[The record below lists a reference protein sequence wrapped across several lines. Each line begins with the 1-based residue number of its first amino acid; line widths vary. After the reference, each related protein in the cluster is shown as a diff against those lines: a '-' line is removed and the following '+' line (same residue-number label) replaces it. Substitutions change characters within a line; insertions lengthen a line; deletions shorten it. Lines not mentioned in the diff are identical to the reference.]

1 MLISLKPNRR
11 NLFGLFLL
19 SLCLGQPAVLQAVQ
33 EPESAVVA
41 EVPEPTGAT
50 EPAAAS
56 EVRFLNL
63 KFSGSALIR
72 GQYQRTEKE
81 LRLLLP
87 MPGKDRPETMESTA
101 NSGVRLLTLIPM
113 AGQTEVPDSLMGR
126 WRVVSGVMDG
136 KETDLFN
143 GDEIMFDASAVR
155 IVEKKNASDYAGT
168 YHLPDSGAKMS
179 EGQSSGEG
187 LVKTLRGKFRAVVD
201 ESSTGEV
208 TGLSVHGLQKSQASA
223 WSDELGDLLAQV
235 PTLKS
240 LTLTDFNFSDASQQL
255 MFLTKLSQLES
266 LDLRQTNVDD
276 AALTHLSQLNSLR
289 ILKLEYN
296 QKLTDKGL
304 AHIAGLTQLSELDL
318 AFVPVNDQSIESLTQ
333 LKSLTKL
340 YLYGT
345 LISDEGLRRLPE
357 LPELEVLYVGRDE
370 GAEISDIS
378 VEILTARQS
387 LKTLGIPGTRFSPAG
402 IQKLRDE
409 LPNCTLMGAET
420 VQTASTVSEPAVPM
434 SNGTANS
441 TVTLNE
447 HTVEL
452 KHAFAYRTP
461 GKETDPVT
469 ILITSEPVRLSDLE
483 TALSRYGDDFTFAPF
498 MDQIR
503 IRLRDDGTVESV
515 HVVVDG
521 KTLNDAGPHITA
533 ATKTKDDEISGTA
546 ATLGTAKA
554 NGLSYSMNMQFQ
566 TVIQIPEIKAVPE

>member
-19 SLCLGQPAVLQAVQ
+19 SLCLSQPSALQAVQ
-33 EPESAVVA
+33 EAESAVVA
-41 EVPEPTGAT
+41 EAT
-50 EPAAAS
+50 

-72 GQYQRTEKE
+72 GQYQSTRKE

-113 AGQTEVPDSLMGR
+113 AGQTDVPDSLLGR
-126 WRVVSGVMDG
+126 WRVVSGVLDG

-168 YHLPDSGAKMS
+168 YHLPASGTKMS

-187 LVKTLRGKFRAVVD
+187 LVKTLRGKFKAVVD
-201 ESSTGEV
+201 ESLTGEV
-208 TGLSVHGLQKSQASA
+208 TGLSVHGLQKSKASA

-240 LTLTDFNFSDASQQL
+240 LTLTDFDFSDASQQL
-255 MFLTKLSQLES
+255 LFLTKLSQLES
-266 LDLRQTNVDD
+266 FDLRQTNVDD

-296 QKLTDKGL
+296 QQLTDKGL
-304 AHIAGLTQLSELDL
+304 EHIAGLTQLSELDL
-318 AFVPVNDQSIESLTQ
+318 AFVPVTDQLIESLTE
-333 LKSLTKL
+333 LKSLKKL

-345 LISDEGLRRLPE
+345 SISDEGLRRLPE

-370 GAEISDIS
+370 GAEISDAS

-387 LKTLGIPGTRFSPAG
+387 LKTLGIPGTRFSTDG

-409 LPNCTLMGAET
+409 LPNCTLVGTET
-420 VQTASTVSEPAVPM
+420 SQKASTVSEPAVPM
-434 SNGTANS
+434 SNGKANS

-447 HTVEL
+447 HSVEL
-452 KHAFAYRTP
+452 KHAFAYRTQ
-461 GKETDPVT
+461 GKATDPVT
-469 ILITSEPVRLSDLE
+469 ILVTSEPVRLSDLE

-503 IRLRDDGTVESV
+503 IRLREDGTVESV
-515 HVVVDG
+515 HIVVDG
-521 KTLNDAGPHITA
+521 KTVNDAGPHITA
-533 ATKTKDDEISGTA
+533 ATTIMDNEISGTA
-546 ATLGTAKA
+546 AARGTAKG
-554 NGLSYSMNMQFQ
+554 NGLSYSMNMQFK
-566 TVIQIPEIKAVPE
+566 TVIQVPAVKAEPE

>member
-19 SLCLGQPAVLQAVQ
+19 SLCLGQPSVLQAAQ
-33 EPESAVVA
+33 EAETAVVA
-41 EVPEPTGAT
+41 EAT
-50 EPAAAS
+50 

-63 KFSGSALIR
+63 KFNGTALIR
-72 GQYQRTEKE
+72 GQYQRTGKE

-113 AGQTEVPDSLMGR
+113 AGQTDVPDSLTGR

-168 YHLPDSGAKMS
+168 YHLPDSETKMS
-179 EGQSSGEG
+179 DGQSSGEG
-187 LVKTLRGKFRAVVD
+187 LVKTLRGKFKAVVD

-208 TGLSVHGLQKSQASA
+208 TGLSLHGLQKNSASA
-223 WSDELGDLLAQV
+223 WSDELSDLLGQV
-235 PTLKS
+235 PGLKS
-240 LTLTDFNFSDASQQL
+240 LTLTDFEFSDASQQL

-266 LDLRQTNVDD
+266 LDLRKTNVDD
-276 AALTHLSQLNSLR
+276 AALEHLSQLNTLR
-289 ILKLEYN
+289 VLKLEYN
-296 QKLTDKGL
+296 QQLTDKAL
-304 AHIAGLTQLSELDL
+304 EHVAGLTQLSELDL
-318 AFVPVNDQSIESLTQ
+318 AFVPVTDQSIESLTQ

-345 LISDEGLRRLPE
+345 LISDEGLRRLPD

-370 GAEISDIS
+370 GAEITDASL
-378 VEILTARQS
+378 EILTARQS
-387 LKTLGIPGTRFSPAG
+387 LKTLGIPGTRFSPEG

-409 LPNCTLMGAET
+409 LPNCTLVGTET
-420 VQTASTVSEPAVPM
+420 VQKASTVSEPAVPM

-447 HTVEL
+447 HSVEL
-452 KHAFAYRTP
+452 KHAFAYRTT
-461 GKETDPVT
+461 GKATDPVT
-469 ILITSEPVRLSDLE
+469 ILVTSEPVPLSDLE

-515 HVVVDG
+515 HIVVDG
-521 KTLNDAGPHITA
+521 KTVNDAGPDIIA
-533 ATKTKDDEISGTA
+533 ATITKDDEISGTA
-546 ATLGTAKA
+546 AAKGTAKGD
-554 NGLSYSMNMQFQ
+554 GLNYSMNMQFQ
-566 TVIQIPEIKAVPE
+566 TVIHVPAVKAEPE

>member
-1 MLISLKPNRR
+1 MLICLKPNRR

-19 SLCLGQPAVLQAVQ
+19 SLCLGQPSALQAVQ
-33 EPESAVVA
+33 EPESAIVA
-41 EVPEPTGAT
+41 EAT
-50 EPAAAS
+50 A
-56 EVRFLNL
+56 VRFLNL
-63 KFSGSALIR
+63 KFSGTALIR
-72 GQYQRTEKE
+72 GQYQRTGKE

-101 NSGVRLLTLIPM
+101 NSGVRLLTLILL
-113 AGQTEVPDSLMGR
+113 AGQTDVPDSLMGR

-168 YHLPDSGAKMS
+168 YHLPDSGTKMS

-187 LVKTLRGKFRAVVD
+187 LVKTLRGKFEAVVD

-208 TGLSVHGLQKSQASA
+208 TGLSLHGLQKNSASA
-223 WSDELGDLLAQV
+223 WSDELSDLLGQV

-240 LTLTDFNFSDASQQL
+240 LTLTDFDFSDASQQL

-266 LDLRQTNVDD
+266 LDLRKTNVDD
-276 AALTHLSQLNSLR
+276 AALTHLSQLSNLR

-296 QKLTDKGL
+296 QKLTDKAL
-304 AHIAGLTQLSELDL
+304 EHIAGLTQLSELDL
-318 AFVPVNDQSIESLTQ
+318 AFVPVTDQSIESLTL

-370 GAEISDIS
+370 GAEISDAS
-378 VEILTARQS
+378 LEILIARQS
-387 LKTLGIPGTRFSPAG
+387 LITLGIPGTRFSPEG
-402 IQKLRDE
+402 IRKLRDE
-409 LPNCTLMGAET
+409 LPNCTLVGTET
-420 VQTASTVSEPAVPM
+420 VQRPSTVSEPATPM
-434 SNGTANS
+434 SNGMANS
-441 TVTLNE
+441 NVTLHE
-447 HTVEL
+447 QSVEL
-452 KHAFAYRTP
+452 KHAFAYRTQ
-461 GKETDPVT
+461 GRVTDPVT

-483 TALSRYGDDFTFAPF
+483 TALSRYGDDYTFAPF

-515 HVVVDG
+515 HIVVDG
-521 KTLNDAGPHITA
+521 KTVNDAGPHITA
-533 ATKTKDDEISGTA
+533 ATITRDDKISGTA
-546 ATLGTAKA
+546 AAKGTAK
-554 NGLSYSMNMQFQ
+554 GDELSYSMNMRFQ
-566 TVIQIPEIKAVPE
+566 TVIHVPKVKAEPE

>member
-1 MLISLKPNRR
+1 MLISLKLNRR
-11 NLFGLFLL
+11 NIFGLFFL
-19 SLCLGQPAVLQAVQ
+19 SLCLGQPSALQAVP
-33 EPESAVVA
+33 EAESAVVA
-41 EVPEPTGAT
+41 EVPEAT
-50 EPAAAS
+50 EATG
-56 EVRFLNL
+56 VRFLNL

-72 GQYQRTEKE
+72 GQYERTEKE

-101 NSGVRLLTLIPM
+101 NSGVRLLNLIPI
-113 AGQTEVPDSLMGR
+113 AGQADVADSLLGR

-155 IVEKKNASDYAGT
+155 IVEKKNASDYVGT
-168 YHLPDSGAKMS
+168 YHLPASGAKMS
-179 EGQSSGEG
+179 EGQSSGESH
-187 LVKTLRGKFRAVVD
+187 VKTLREKFKAVVD

-208 TGLSVHGLQKSQASA
+208 TGLSVHGLQKSKASA

-240 LTLTDFNFSDASQQL
+240 LTLTDFDFSDASQQL

-296 QKLTDKGL
+296 QQLTDKGL

-503 IRLRDDGTVESV
+503 MRLRDDGTVESV
-515 HVVVDG
+515 HIVVDG
-521 KTLNDAGPHITA
+521 KTVNDAGPHIIA
-533 ATKTKDDEISGTA
+533 ATITKDDEISGTA
-546 ATLGTAKA
+546 AAKGTAKGD
-554 NGLSYSMNMQFQ
+554 GLNYSMNMQFQ
-566 TVIQIPEIKAVPE
+566 TVIHVPAVKAEQE

>member
-1 MLISLKPNRR
+1 MLISFKPNRR
-11 NLFGLFLL
+11 NLLGLFLL
-19 SLCLGQPAVLQAVQ
+19 SLCLGQPLVLQAVQ
-33 EPESAVVA
+33 EAESAVVA
-41 EVPEPTGAT
+41 ESAVAAVAT
-50 EPAAAS
+50 EAT

-101 NSGVRLLTLIPM
+101 NSGVRLLNLIPI
-113 AGQTEVPDSLMGR
+113 AGQTDVPDSLLGR
-126 WRVVSGVMDG
+126 WRVVSGIMDG
-136 KETDLFN
+136 KETDLFT

-155 IVEKKNASDYAGT
+155 IVEKKNASDYVGT
-168 YHLPDSGAKMS
+168 YHLPASENKMS
-179 EGQSSGEG
+179 EGQSSGESQ
-187 LVKTLRGKFRAVVD
+187 VKTLRDKFKAVVD

-208 TGLSVHGLQKSQASA
+208 TGLSVHGLQKSKSSA
-223 WSDELGDLLAQV
+223 WSDELSDLLAQV

-240 LTLTDFNFSDASQQL
+240 LTLTDFDFSDASQQL

-276 AALTHLSQLNSLR
+276 AALAHVSQLATLR
-289 ILKLEYN
+289 ILKLEYS
-296 QKLTDKGL
+296 QQLTDKGL
-304 AHIAGLTQLSELDL
+304 EHIAGLTQLSELDL
-318 AFVPVNDQSIESLTQ
+318 AFVPVSDQSIESLTQ
-333 LKSLTKL
+333 LKSLKKL

-370 GAEISDIS
+370 GAEISDVS

-409 LPNCTLMGAET
+409 LPSCTLVGAET

-441 TVTLNE
+441 TVTLDE
-447 HTVEL
+447 QSVEL
-452 KHAFAYRTP
+452 KHCFAYRTT
-461 GKETDPVT
+461 GKATDPVT
-469 ILITSEPVRLSDLE
+469 ILVTSEPVRLSDLE

-515 HVVVDG
+515 HIVVDG
-521 KTLNDAGPHITA
+521 KTINDAGPHITA
-533 ATKTKDDEISGTA
+533 ATIAKGDEISGTA
-546 ATLGTAKA
+546 ATRGTATA
-554 NGLSYSMNMQFQ
+554 NGLSYSMNIQFQ
-566 TVIQIPEIKAVPE
+566 TVIQIPGVKTDPE

>member
-1 MLISLKPNRR
+1 MLICLKPNRS

-19 SLCLGQPAVLQAVQ
+19 SLCLGQPSALQAVQ
-33 EPESAVVA
+33 EPESAIVA
-41 EVPEPTGAT
+41 EAT
-50 EPAAAS
+50 A
-56 EVRFLNL
+56 VRFLNL
-63 KFSGSALIR
+63 KFSGTALIR
-72 GQYQRTEKE
+72 GQYQRTGKE

-101 NSGVRLLTLIPM
+101 NSGVRLLTLILL
-113 AGQTEVPDSLMGR
+113 AGQTDVPDSLMGR

-168 YHLPDSGAKMS
+168 YHLPDSGTKMS

-187 LVKTLRGKFRAVVD
+187 LVETLRGKFEAVVD
-201 ESSTGEV
+201 ESSAGEV
-208 TGLSVHGLQKSQASA
+208 TALSIYGLQKNKASA
-223 WSDELGDLLAQV
+223 WSDELSDLLGQV

-240 LTLTDFNFSDASQQL
+240 LTLTDFDFSDASQQL
-255 MFLTKLSQLES
+255 MFLTKLDQLES
-266 LDLRQTNVDD
+266 LDLRKTNVDD
-276 AALTHLSQLNSLR
+276 AALKHLSQLNSLR

-296 QKLTDKGL
+296 QQLTDKAL
-304 AHIAGLTQLSELDL
+304 EHIAGLTQLSELDL
-318 AFVPVNDQSIESLTQ
+318 AFVPVTDQSIESLTQ
-333 LKSLTKL
+333 LTSLTKL

-357 LPELEVLYVGRDE
+357 LSELEVLYVGRDE
-370 GAEISDIS
+370 GAEISDAS
-378 VEILTARQS
+378 LEILTARQS
-387 LKTLGIPGTRFSPAG
+387 LKTLGIPGTRFSPEG

-409 LPNCTLMGAET
+409 LPNCTLVGTET
-420 VQTASTVSEPAVPM
+420 VQRPSTVSEPATPM
-434 SNGTANS
+434 SNGTAKS

-447 HTVEL
+447 NTVEL
-452 KHAFAYRTP
+452 KHAFAYRTQ
-461 GKETDPVT
+461 GRVTDPVT

-483 TALSRYGDDFTFAPF
+483 TALSRYGDDYTFAPF

-503 IRLRDDGTVESV
+503 IRLRDDETVESV

-521 KTLNDAGPHITA
+521 KTVNDAGPHITA
-533 ATKTKDDEISGTA
+533 ATIIKDDEISGTA
-546 ATLGTAKA
+546 ATQGTAKA

-566 TVIQIPEIKAVPE
+566 TVIQSPDIKAVPE

>member
-19 SLCLGQPAVLQAVQ
+19 SLCLGQPSALQAVQ
-33 EPESAVVA
+33 ETESAAVA
-41 EVPEPTGAT
+41 EAT
-50 EPAAAS
+50 

-87 MPGKDRPETMESTA
+87 MPGKDRPETMESTE

-113 AGQTEVPDSLMGR
+113 AGQKDVPDSLLGR
-126 WRVVSGVMDG
+126 WQVVSGVMDG

-168 YHLPDSGAKMS
+168 YHLPPSGTEMS
-179 EGQSSGEG
+179 DGQSSGES
-187 LVKTLRGKFRAVVD
+187 LVKTLRGKFKAVVD

-208 TGLSVHGLQKSQASA
+208 TGLSVHGLQKSKASQ
-223 WSDELGDLLAQV
+223 WSDELSDLLGQV
-235 PTLKS
+235 PGLKS
-240 LTLTDFNFSDASQQL
+240 LTLTDFDFSDASQQL
-255 MFLTKLSQLES
+255 TFLTKLSQLES
-266 LDLRQTNVDD
+266 LDLRKTNVDD
-276 AALTHLSQLNSLR
+276 TALTHLSQLNTLR

-296 QKLTDKGL
+296 QQLTDKGIEK
-304 AHIAGLTQLSELDL
+304 IAGLTQLSELDL
-318 AFVPVNDQSIESLTQ
+318 AFVPVTDQSIDSLTQ

-370 GAEISDIS
+370 GAEITDASL
-378 VEILTARQS
+378 EILTARQS
-387 LKTLGIPGTRFSPAG
+387 LKTLGIPGTRFSPEG

-409 LPNCTLMGAET
+409 LPNCTLVGTET
-420 VQTASTVSEPAVPM
+420 VQKASTVSEPAVPM

-447 HTVEL
+447 HSVEL
-452 KHAFAYRTP
+452 KHAFAYRTT
-461 GKETDPVT
+461 GKATDPVT
-469 ILITSEPVRLSDLE
+469 ILVTSEPVPLSDLE
-483 TALSRYGDDFTFAPF
+483 TALSRYGDDYTFAPF

-515 HVVVDG
+515 HIVVDG
-521 KTLNDAGPHITA
+521 KTVNDAGPHITA
-533 ATKTKDDEISGTA
+533 SITVMDNEISGTA
-546 ATLGTAKA
+546 AAKETTKA
-554 NGLSYSMNMQFQ
+554 NGLNYFMNVQFK
-566 TVIQIPEIKAVPE
+566 TVIQVPEVNAVPE